1 MKSQSLNSCRKIFKI
16 RSLNQGTAFQRP
28 APLSQIP
35 QIRFTTSSPRLNV
48 LNLLTHARQ
57 LGTFG
62 FVCNP
67 PPPPCGHYECS
78 ETECNKRPRKECEKC
93 EFDCGAENCPAPMKK
108 DAEFFL
114 MVGCLVAV
122 CGGVSHG
129 AYWGYMRFIHC
140 PVETVAEIKAK
151 KGVKG
156 RK

>member
-1 MKSQSLNSCRKIFKI
+1 MYSGTIRSTRSLATRATVKMARPSPHLPLATQSRHANQFPLVKQTSNRLHSHISILGSSVMKSQSLNSCRKIFKI

-67 PPPPCGHYECS
+67 PPPALWS
-78 ETECNKRPRKECEKC
+78 LRVLR
-93 EFDCGAENCPAPMKK
+93 D
-108 DAEFFL
+108 
-114 MVGCLVAV
+114 
-122 CGGVSHG
+122 
-129 AYWGYMRFIHC
+129 
-140 PVETVAEIKAK
+140 
-151 KGVKG
+151 
-156 RK
+156 